1 MLTQTPSL
9 FFIDNKTSAGQ
20 QSASHTVRMTPPSP
34 YRGKSWG
41 STLMSLP
48 CKGKVKIIN
57 VGPIDGLA
65 GGHRGF
71 SADFW
76 TSAPL
81 KAMNSYSQAWPK
93 RKTAWVLSPWKGW
106 YKSEDEPGS
115 FFPLFLWPIALF
127 FLSQTHIHAHTRL
140 KESSRLSLTHTS
152 AYALSPPSLFMTEV
166 KQISVDQIPVSKLLH
181 LTVPHSKAPLIQQ

>member
-34 YRGKSWG
+34 YRGQSWG

-81 KAMNSYSQAWPK
+81 KAMNSYSRAWPK

-127 FLSQTHIHAHTRL
+127 FLSQTHIHAHTFERIL
-140 KESSRLSLTHTS
+140 TALPDTYLCICIISSLTFHDRGK
-152 AYALSPPSLFMTEV
+152 A
-166 KQISVDQIPVSKLLH
+166 DQCRSN
-181 LTVPHSKAPLIQQ
+181 TRQ